1 VIMNT
6 IPTLRAIIVD
16 DEVKACENLGHL
28 IKQYTQHVQ
37 VLGSANNILKAK
49 KLIEEHQP
57 ELVFLDVEMG
67 TESGF
72 ELLSH
77 LENDPAVIFVTA
89 HEEYAIRALRM
100 SAVDYLLK
108 PIDPDDLNEAVNN
121 ARQRHQRNIHEN
133 ERLRMLSESLDENDL
148 DTIVLPAMDK
158 MSFVKIK
165 DIIRCE
171 SLENYTRFYIKNGDK
186 ILISKSIKYYDEL
199 LESFAFFR
207 VHRSHLIN
215 LRFIKEYLKGEG
227 GYVKLIDGTTIPVSR
242 RKKNEF
248 LRIFEKLM

>member
-1 VIMNT
+1 MST
-6 IPTLRAIIVD
+6 QPTLRAIIID
-16 DEVKACENLGHL
+16 DEVKACENLSQML
-28 IKQYTQHVQ
+28 SQFTEHVQ
-37 VLGSANNILKAK
+37 VLGYAHNILKAK
-49 KLIEEHQP
+49 KLIAEHHP
-57 ELVFLDVEMG
+57 EVVFLDVELG

-108 PIDPDDLNEAVNN
+108 PIDPDDLNEAVTN
-121 ARQRHQRNIHEN
+121 ARLRLSRNAHEDQ
-133 ERLRMLSESLDENDL
+133 RLRLLTESIEDKDL

-171 SLENYTRFYIKNGDK
+171 SLENYTRFFMKNGDK

-199 LESFAFFR
+199 LESYAFFR